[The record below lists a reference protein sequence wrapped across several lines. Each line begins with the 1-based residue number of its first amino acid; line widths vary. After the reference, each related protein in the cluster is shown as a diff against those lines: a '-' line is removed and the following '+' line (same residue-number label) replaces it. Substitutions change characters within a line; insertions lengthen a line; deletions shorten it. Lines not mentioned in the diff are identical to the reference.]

1 MINYVVF
8 GTATGSPVKWGQ
20 CQPELLDAQAGQ
32 GERALATTSLTVDGN
47 RAIFWEMV
55 KVKREERY
63 SAGVMTP
70 FGLLDTNPESRA
82 SIVGLYAD
90 AVWAVVSSDATYSRD
105 FTKADQQQ
113 VTLNAVQMAAVGRL
127 VVDYIDAV
135 HQRSQALRALIYAP
149 ETDMA
154 GLLAIDVSAG
164 WPGQVDEPE
173 PQPVFTP
180 MPPQEP
186 EE

>member
-1 MINYVVF
+1 MITNYVVF
-8 GTATGSPVKWGQ
+8 NLATGTPVKWGQ

-70 FGLLDTNPESRA
+70 FGLLDTNLASREK
-82 SIVGLYAD
+82 IVGLYAD
-90 AVWAVVSSDATYSRD
+90 AVWAVVSNDAAYSRD
-105 FTKADQQQ
+105 FTKADEQQ
-113 VTLNAVQMAAVGRL
+113 VTLNAVQMASVGRL
-127 VVDYIDAV
+127 IVDYIDAV

-164 WPGQVDEPE
+164 WP
-173 PQPVFTP
+173 
-180 MPPQEP
+180 
-186 EE
+186 